1 MKKREKVFDGLVFK
15 HILILLILLVLIDLT
30 STIIYASNSME
41 ITSRNMIETSKREL
55 ENYLEINISLL
66 KALSKDDRFSDS
78 ETSLIEK
85 GKLLRPYQKEYNLFM
100 IGITDTKGNTSSTY
114 REKVGSIKDRP
125 SFEKAIKTKQVVV
138 SDIEVSNVTGDK
150 VFIIYVPIIKNNEMI
165 GTIFASFYFQDV
177 NNLISRSNLDDSIK
191 FLMIDKNYTIISHPN
206 KKYVNDKSKILD
218 LEGNIIGTTKSEILK
233 NINEKCQG
241 KFLYWDNWRLYN
253 VKYTNIKW
261 TNWTLV
267 SKCNIFK
274 NFQSLIVNFMIKLY
288 FYIVIFM
295 ILWKLSN
302 AKLIEQLK
310 QLAYYDSLSGIK
322 NKEKFRKDSMY
333 ILKNYYQDNFY
344 LVQLDVNKFKYIN
357 EMFGYAEGNKILIHI
372 SQVLNNNTN
381 KYEICAR
388 MDNDHFILLIACS
401 TEDELLNRLSKINKE
416 ICNLSTTNSSKY
428 KIVMSSGIYKINK
441 KDDIKKIDLLIDRA
455 NIAAKSKK
463 EKYEHSYSF
472 FNEETRNRL
481 YKEKRL
487 EDNMNKALEKGEFI
501 VYYQP
506 KYSLNDVNEIEG
518 AEALIRWNSP
528 EFGFISPIDF
538 VPLFEKNGFIV
549 NIDMFVFEEV
559 CKTLN
564 KWINKGYTPVP
575 ISVNMSR
582 VHLYRDNFIEN
593 ITDLISKYN
602 ISPEFIELE
611 LTESVVFDNL
621 NILIDIMKKI
631 KEIGFLISMDDFGSG
646 YSSLNLLKDL
656 SFDILK
662 LDRGFL
668 IETTDTKRGKIII
681 SKIVEMAKAIDIKV
695 ICEGVETYEQVEF
708 LREIGC
714 DKVQGYLFAKPM
726 VLDEFE
732 KHLNF
737 KFD

>member
-30 STIIYASNSME
+30 STIIYASKSME
-41 ITSRNMIETSKREL
+41 ITSRNMIEASKREL
-55 ENYLEINISLL
+55 ENYLEVNISLL
-66 KALSKDDRFSDS
+66 KALSQDDRFSNG

-100 IGITDTKGNTSSTY
+100 IGITDTKGNASSTY
-114 REKVGSIKDRP
+114 RENVNSIKDKP

-138 SDIEVSNVTGDK
+138 SDIEVSNVTGEK
-150 VFIIYVPIIKNNEMI
+150 VFIIYVPIVKNNEMI

-177 NNLISRSNLDDSIK
+177 NNLISRSNFDDSIK
-191 FLMIDKNYTIISHPN
+191 FLMIDKDYTIISHPN
-206 KKYVNDKSKILD
+206 KKYVNDKSKMLD

-233 NINEKCQG
+233 NINKKCQG
-241 KFLYWDNWRLYN
+241 DFLSWDNWRLYN

-274 NFQSLIVNFMIKLY
+274 NFKNLIVNFMIKLY

-310 QLAYYDSLSGIK
+310 KLAYYDSLSGIK

-388 MDNDHFILLIACS
+388 MDNDHFILLIACN

-416 ICNLSTTNSSKY
+416 ICNLNTTNSSKY
-428 KIVMSSGIYKINK
+428 KIVMSSGIYKITK

-472 FNEETRNRL
+472 FNEDTRNRL

-506 KYSLNDVNEIEG
+506 KYSLDDVNEIEG

-708 LREIGC
+708 LKEIGC

>member
-310 QLAYYDSLSGIK
+310 KLDYYDSLSGIK

>member
-41 ITSRNMIETSKREL
+41 ITSRNMIEASKREL
-55 ENYLEINISLL
+55 ENYLEVNISLL
-66 KALSKDDRFSDS
+66 KALSQDDRFSNG

-100 IGITDTKGNTSSTY
+100 IGITDTKGNVSSTY
-114 REKVGSIKDRP
+114 RENVNSIKDKP

-177 NNLISRSNLDDSIK
+177 NNLISRSNFDDSIK
-191 FLMIDKNYTIISHPN
+191 FLMIDKDYTIISHPN

-233 NINEKCQG
+233 NINKKCQG
-241 KFLYWDNWRLYN
+241 NFLSWDNWRLYN

-274 NFQSLIVNFMIKLY
+274 NFKNLIVNFMIKLY
-288 FYIVIFM
+288 YYIVIFM

-310 QLAYYDSLSGIK
+310 KLAYYDSLSGIK

-357 EMFGYAEGNKILIHI
+357 EMFGYSEGNKILIHI

-388 MDNDHFILLIACS
+388 MDNDHFILLIACN

-416 ICNLSTTNSSKY
+416 ICNLITTNSSKY
-428 KIVMSSGIYKINK
+428 KIVMSSGIYKITK

-472 FNEETRNRL
+472 FNEDTRNRL

-506 KYSLNDVNEIEG
+506 KYSLGDVNEIEG

-538 VPLFEKNGFIV
+538 IPLFEKNGFIV

-708 LREIGC
+708 LKEIGC

>member
-1 MKKREKVFDGLVFK
+1 MKRKEKVFDGLVFK
-15 HILILLILLVLIDLT
+15 HILILLMLLVLIDLT
-30 STIIYASNSME
+30 STIIYASNSIE
-41 ITSRNMIETSKREL
+41 VTSRNMTVASKREL
-55 ENYLEINISLL
+55 EDYLKVNTSLL
-66 KALSKDDRFSDS
+66 KALSQEERFSTS

-100 IGITDTKGNTSSTY
+100 IGITDKKGNTSSTY
-114 REKVGSIKDRP
+114 REKVGSIKDKP

-138 SDIEVSNVTGDK
+138 SDIEISNVTGDK
-150 VFIIYVPIIKNNEMI
+150 VFIIYVPIIKNNEVI

-177 NNLISRSNLDDSIK
+177 NKIINRSNFDDSIK
-191 FLMIDKNYTIISHPN
+191 FLMIDKDYTIISHPN
-206 KKYVNDKSKILD
+206 KKYVNDKRKMFT
-218 LEGNIIGTTKSEILK
+218 LEGNIIGTTKNKILK
-233 NINEKCQG
+233 NIDEKHQSN
-241 KFLYWDNWRLYN
+241 FLSWYNWRLYD
-253 VKYTNIKW
+253 VRYANIKG

-274 NFQSLIVNFMIKLY
+274 HFKSLIINFIIKLY

-310 QLAYYDSLSGIK
+310 KLAYYDSLSGIK

-333 ILKNYYQDNFY
+333 ILKNYYQDDFY

-357 EMFGYAEGNKILIHI
+357 EMFGYAEGNEILMHI
-372 SQVLNNNTN
+372 AHVLNNNMS

-388 MDNDHFILLIACS
+388 MDNDHFILLISCS
-401 TEDELLNRLSKINKE
+401 TEDELLDRLSKINNE
-416 ICNLSTTNSSKY
+416 ICNLSTINSSKY
-428 KIVMSSGIYKINK
+428 KIVISSGIYKVTK
-441 KDDIKKIDLLIDRA
+441 KDDIQKIDLLIDRA
-455 NIAAKSKK
+455 NIAAKTKK
-463 EKYEHSYSF
+463 DKYEHSYSF

-506 KYSLNDVNEIEG
+506 KYSLNDGNEIEG

-528 EFGFISPIDF
+528 EMGFISPIDF
-538 VPLFEKNGFIV
+538 IPLFEKNGFIV

-582 VHLYRDNFIEN
+582 VHLYRNNFIEN
-593 ITDLISKYN
+593 ITDLINKYD

-611 LTESVVFDNL
+611 LTESIVFDNL
-621 NILIDIMKKI
+621 NILINIMKKI

-656 SFDILK
+656 PFDVLK
-662 LDRGFL
+662 LDRVFL

-681 SKIVEMAKAIDIKV
+681 SKIVEMAKAINIKV

-708 LREIGC
+708 LKEIGC
-714 DKVQGYLFAKPM
+714 DKAQGYLFAKPM

-732 KHLNF
+732 NNLNF
-737 KFD
+737 KFN

>member
-1 MKKREKVFDGLVFK
+1 
-15 HILILLILLVLIDLT
+15 
-30 STIIYASNSME
+30 ME
-41 ITSRNMIETSKREL
+41 ITSRNMIEASKREL
-55 ENYLEINISLL
+55 ENYLEVNISLL
-66 KALSKDDRFSDS
+66 KALSQDDRFSNG

-100 IGITDTKGNTSSTY
+100 IGITDTKGNVSSTY
-114 REKVGSIKDRP
+114 RENVNSIKDKP

-177 NNLISRSNLDDSIK
+177 NNLISRSNFDDSIK
-191 FLMIDKNYTIISHPN
+191 FLMIDKDYTIISHPN

-233 NINEKCQG
+233 NINKKCQG
-241 KFLYWDNWRLYN
+241 NFLSWDNWRLYN

-274 NFQSLIVNFMIKLY
+274 NFKNLIVNFMIKLY

-310 QLAYYDSLSGIK
+310 KLAYYDSLSGIK

-357 EMFGYAEGNKILIHI
+357 EMFGYSEGNKILIHI

-388 MDNDHFILLIACS
+388 MDNDHFILLIACN

-416 ICNLSTTNSSKY
+416 ICNLITTNSSKY
-428 KIVMSSGIYKINK
+428 KIVMSSGIYKITK

-472 FNEETRNRL
+472 FNEDTRNRL

-506 KYSLNDVNEIEG
+506 KYSLGDVNEIEG

-538 VPLFEKNGFIV
+538 IPLFEKNGFIV

-708 LREIGC
+708 LKEIGC